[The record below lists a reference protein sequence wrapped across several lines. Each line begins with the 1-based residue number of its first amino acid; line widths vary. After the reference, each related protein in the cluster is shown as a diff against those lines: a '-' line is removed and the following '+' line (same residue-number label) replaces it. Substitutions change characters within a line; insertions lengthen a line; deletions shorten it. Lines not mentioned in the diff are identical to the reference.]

1 MAGLKEKIKELETQR
16 EQLLIEV
23 CEIAQQETT
32 DENSKLKEQKKEK
45 AKELESLVN
54 DMKRALLTFTMNE
67 EELKEKE
74 EEPEEE
80 KQGSGNEEETKEE
93 TREDEEEEKWES
105 LPQFPSF
112 NNQRFS
118 SRLTPSVGYQGSRF
132 PSTFQTPLMTS
143 RVNRVKREQK
153 KEEENEENKEVK
165 EKVVS
170 KKKTNIK
177 LKPETLPD
185 LPVEKNVMTML
196 EWKAQFLQLLEMF
209 EVGKSESKLFLAQK
223 VPGATMNFIQN
234 STCKDG
240 LLLEQI
246 EKVFEEF

>member
-23 CEIAQQETT
+23 CEIAQLETT

-54 DMKRALLTFTMNE
+54 DMKRALLTFTVNE
-67 EELKEKE
+67 EDLEEKE

-80 KQGSGNEEETKEE
+80 KQGSGNEVETKEE
-93 TREDEEEEKWES
+93 TREDEEENWES

-112 NNQRFS
+112 NNQRQFS
-118 SRLTPSVGYQGSRF
+118 LRPTPSVGYQGSRF
-132 PSTFQTPLMTS
+132 PSTFQTPLMSS

-153 KEEENEENKEVK
+153 KEEEKEENKEVK
-165 EKVVS
+165 EKVVL

-196 EWKAQFLQLLEMF
+196 E
-209 EVGKSESKLFLAQK
+209 
-223 VPGATMNFIQN
+223 
-234 STCKDG
+234 
-240 LLLEQI
+240 
-246 EKVFEEF
+246 